1 MGKPEALPKRC
12 PAITFAGH
20 PGHLL
25 VRCMLPAGHTD
36 QGEPNHRPSW
46 SEGDRNA

>member
-25 VRCMLPAGHTD
+25 VRCLLPAGHD
-36 QGEPNHRPSW
+36 KDHRPSW
-46 SEGDRNA
+46 SEGDRND